1 MNEYSRPGGSLSRCS
16 SSSTSLWTSETK
28 APREKSDSELDPK
41 MVWATLAAAEREVAV
56 MDWER
61 RRGVMARVSMTS
73 HEVEVR
79 ELSSREA
86 GPPVKG
92 V

>member
-1 MNEYSRPGGSLSRCS
+1 
-16 SSSTSLWTSETK
+16 
-28 APREKSDSELDPK
+28 